1 MKTLIL
7 KTQKKTLTMLSKK
20 IKELF
25 VFALILTF
33 CCCSNDGPAGAAG
46 KAGLNGTAG
55 ANGSNGNANV
65 KQFTFGPRTF
75 TTNIIY
81 TVPNIT
87 QSALDNSV
95 ILCYARNGIG
105 TWYSI
110 PGTSQL
116 ASFTARNFYYINSS
130 NLLIDVR
137 LLNANGTNYTSTVI
151 FENFRVIIIPG
162 STNVTLARSA
172 SKPDFTKMSY
182 SKVCKYLKIA
192 E

>member
-46 KAGLNGTAG
+46 TNGT
-55 ANGSNGNANV
+55 NGNANV
-65 KQFTFGPRTF
+65 KQFTFGTRTF

-87 QSALDNSV
+87 QSELDNSV
-95 ILCYARNGIG
+95 ILCYSRTGNG
-105 TWYSI
+105 TWYSV
-110 PGTSQL
+110 PGTGEF
-116 ASFTARNFYYINSS
+116 ASYIARNFYYINSS
-130 NLLIDVR
+130 NLLIEVK
-137 LLNANGTNYTSTVI
+137 LLNANGTNYTTSVI
-151 FENFRVIIIPG
+151 FDKFRVIIIPV

-182 SKVCKYLKIA
+182 SEVCKYLKIA